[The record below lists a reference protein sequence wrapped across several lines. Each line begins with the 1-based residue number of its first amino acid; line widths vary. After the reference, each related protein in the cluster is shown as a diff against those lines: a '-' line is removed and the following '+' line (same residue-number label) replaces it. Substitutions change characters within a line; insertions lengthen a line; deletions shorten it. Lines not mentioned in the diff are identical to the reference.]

1 MVYPGLQL
9 QSASVSSME
18 SAVPVSVH
26 LEEEGFLTSC
36 FYNKLTSD
44 LSPVCCSSS
53 TFFPLRHQ
61 GSFLE
66 ARLMGP
72 SCRVST
78 LLLSCPFGTTPSK
91 KQIHRR
97 DEQPTSI
104 CTHKP
109 ITELSKGITNRSFLM
124 TTGLTAPLPAQSV
137 GKSVGKKR
145 PLYPSAFPALS
156 LDGDAQSLEGKK
168 KSRLRDRRCVVWS
181 PQGSPSP
188 ASFITVLLTL
198 LCVGWNKGLGAPVT
212 FLSVEKRL
220 PLVANLRVGTGC

>member
-66 ARLMGP
+66 ARLTGP

-137 GKSVGKKR
+137 GKSVGKKKT
-145 PLYPSAFPALS
+145 PLS
-156 LDGDAQSLEGKK
+156 LCLPCSVFG
-168 KSRLRDRRCVVWS
+168 RRC
-181 PQGSPSP
+181 PE
-188 ASFITVLLTL
+188 
-198 LCVGWNKGLGAPVT
+198 LGG
-212 FLSVEKRL
+212 EKEEQ
-220 PLVANLRVGTGC
+220 AEG

>member
-1 MVYPGLQL
+1 M
-9 QSASVSSME
+9 SI
-18 SAVPVSVH
+18 
-26 LEEEGFLTSC
+26 
-36 FYNKLTSD
+36 
-44 LSPVCCSSS
+44 
-53 TFFPLRHQ
+53 
-61 GSFLE
+61 
-66 ARLMGP
+66 
-72 SCRVST
+72 

-124 TTGLTAPLPAQSV
+124 TTGPTAPLPAQSV
-137 GKSVGKKR
+137 GKSVRKKR
-145 PLYPSAFPALS
+145 PLYPSALPCSVFGRRCPEL
-156 LDGDAQSLEGKK
+156 GGKK

-212 FLSVEKRL
+212 FLSVEKKRL
-220 PLVANLRVGTGC
+220 PLVANLRVGTGCYMEGQTLVCGLAPQCLLC